1 MNSSPKKL
9 SEQHIRNLSAL
20 ISLYGGSMNEAA
32 TMLATEAVYQGSL
45 ERRADSFQLRA
56 DSISASPTPY
66 TRDELTQVLSNVLR
80 KRRTKLRSREIFQ
93 SDNELVPGMQSFRM
107 YRVEAYGEPTIL
119 GQGGRTNDIT
129 DVSLSS
135 EYKDAPIEYYAL
147 NAHINYLEDLASTNS
162 IRSLVNSR
170 AEKLRASRENMERYQ
185 DRRVWKRVHNS
196 RTFTLLN
203 NTYMPFI
210 VSTQEVGDA
219 MTGKEL
225 YEEVCSWIA
234 APVELKQVETPD
246 AATLL
251 AVTPALGGLLR
262 RKVFDSEPSYTVWKA
277 ILDNT
282 SIEEIVEVS
291 DLDTAS
297 VPGYQTALVLDPD
310 DLKIKECMK
319 PTPIPGQKIGLGEDN
334 YIIGADGGIIP
345 MNAGAHARVELKLK
359 SKYAPVLAA

>member
-1 MNSSPKKL
+1 RSDPKEAKSMNSSPKKL

-170 AEKLRASRENMERYQ
+170 AEKLRA
-185 DRRVWKRVHNS
+185 
-196 RTFTLLN
+196 
-203 NTYMPFI
+203 
-210 VSTQEVGDA
+210 
-219 MTGKEL
+219 
-225 YEEVCSWIA
+225 
-234 APVELKQVETPD
+234 
-246 AATLL
+246 
-251 AVTPALGGLLR
+251 
-262 RKVFDSEPSYTVWKA
+262 
-277 ILDNT
+277 
-282 SIEEIVEVS
+282 
-291 DLDTAS
+291 
-297 VPGYQTALVLDPD
+297 
-310 DLKIKECMK
+310 
-319 PTPIPGQKIGLGEDN
+319 
-334 YIIGADGGIIP
+334 
-345 MNAGAHARVELKLK
+345 
-359 SKYAPVLAA
+359 